1 MRVPRP
7 ALRYNGGVEVSC
19 TELPTPVGSLRILA
33 QAEGLRAVSFP
44 GREQRDPQAR
54 VLALDELEGAGA
66 AGAVLALTVQ
76 QLREYFEGSRRAFEV
91 PLLPEGTAFQL
102 RVWNELRT
110 IPYGATW
117 SYRDLARAVG
127 DLKASRAVGAANGR
141 NPIPILVPCHRVIGA
156 DGSLTGFGGGVPTK
170 RWLLD
175 HEARWAG
182 TRLPGM

>member
-1 MRVPRP
+1 MDVF
-7 ALRYNGGVEVSC
+7 C
-19 TELPTPVGSLRILA
+19 TELPTPIGSLRILA
-33 QAEGLRAVSFP
+33 LAQGLRAVSFP
-44 GREQRDPQAR
+44 GREQRDPQAN
-54 VLALDELEGAGA
+54 VLALDELERTGGA
-66 AGAVLALTVQ
+66 AGAVLAQTVQ
-76 QLREYFEGSRRAFEV
+76 QLREYFEGARRVFDV
-91 PLLPEGTAFQL
+91 PLLAEGTPFQL
-102 RVWNELRT
+102 RVWNELRA

-117 SYRDLARAVG
+117 SYRELARAVG

>member
-1 MRVPRP
+1 MRR
-7 ALRYNGGVEVSC
+7 AATRYKDAVDVFC

-33 QAEGLRAVSFP
+33 RAQGLRAVSFP

-54 VLALDELEGAGA
+54 GLALDALERDGGA
-66 AGAVLALTVQ
+66 AGAVLAQTVL
-76 QLREYFEGSRRAFEV
+76 QLREYFDGRRRTFDV
-91 PLLPEGTAFQL
+91 PMLPEGTPFQL
-102 RVWNELRT
+102 RVWNELRG

-117 SYRDLARAVG
+117 SYRELARAVG
-127 DLKASRAVGAANGR
+127 DLKASRAVGAANGK

-182 TRLPGM
+182 TRLPGL